1 MKSDIHES
9 AYGISSIMSMSR
21 KFKVPICDYLSPPFR
36 MYMES
41 LIVNPCRPIILGI
54 DHSSAAMVQETMV
67 CVN

>member
-41 LIVNPCRPIILGI
+41 LIVNPCGPIVLGI